1 MQYSKY
7 KIIIDLESKKVQGL
21 RIGDVELIILM
32 HDNKAQLL
40 TNATDPNLAVQL
52 SSYATQI
59 IIHR

>member
-40 TNATDPNLAVQL
+40 TTATDPNLAVQL
-52 SSYATQI
+52 SGYATQI

>member
-7 KIIIDLESKKVQGL
+7 KIIIDLESKEVHGL

-40 TNATDPNLAVQL
+40 TTATDPNLAV
-52 SSYATQI
+52 
-59 IIHR
+59 